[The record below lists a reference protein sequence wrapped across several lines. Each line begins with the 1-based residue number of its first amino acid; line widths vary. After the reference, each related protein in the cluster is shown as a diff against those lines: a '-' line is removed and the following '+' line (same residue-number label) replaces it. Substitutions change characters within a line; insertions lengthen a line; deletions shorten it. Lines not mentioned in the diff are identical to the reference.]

1 MVRAFRAEKAAVL
14 RDATTFGVAP
24 LAEVAASRLALA
36 SAAAAFLAAFS
47 SALLNVASMG
57 AFTAG
62 FIGKFYIIAVGVEAH
77 RWWLVGSVVLGSAIG
92 LYYYLRVMVTL
103 FLHEPG
109 MQRRDATHDWAER
122 AGGMV
127 VLGVATLV
135 ILLGLYPTPMINWVN
150 WVAG

>member
-1 MVRAFRAEKAAVL
+1 
-14 RDATTFGVAP
+14 
-24 LAEVAASRLALA
+24 
-36 SAAAAFLAAFS
+36 
-47 SALLNVASMG
+47 
-57 AFTAG
+57 
-62 FIGKFYIIAVGVEAH
+62 VGVEAH
-77 RWWLVGSVVLGSAIG
+77 RWWLVGGVVLGSAIG